1 MKHVSIGTLIEILK
15 LLPEDGL
22 IWLSNWDDSYPLDVI
37 DIESHDGP
45 LFIYEKDGEVRL
57 YIDDGEAFHSSDKY
71 KSSLFW
77 SDGALTR
84 AIKVK
89 NETKLK

>member
-1 MKHVSIGTLIEILK
+1 MKTVSIGTLIEILK
-15 LLPEDGL
+15 LLPENGL
-22 IWLSNWDDSYPLDVI
+22 IWLSNWDDSYHLDI
-37 DIESHDGP
+37 TDFESNDGP

-77 SDGALTR
+77 LGGAFNR
-84 AIKVK
+84 AIKIK